1 MGTFTFSFSGL
12 LTGFAQ
18 VADPKTL
25 ILMLVGTA
33 VGIVFGAIPGI
44 SCNMAVVLFLPM
56 TFGMDPYLAVA
67 LLIAVYIGG
76 MSGGLIS
83 AVLLNIPGTPASIAT
98 AFDGH
103 PMAMKGQSGRALG
116 IGILTSFVG
125 GLISIVFLMWLSP
138 VLANYALKF
147 GPFEY
152 FSIGV
157 FSLVLIGTVSGKSK
171 VKGLISALFGL
182 CLSCVGLGQMTK
194 APRMTWG
201 NHVLDTGIGV
211 IPLLV
216 GIFAIP
222 ELIRFFVKGADEE
235 YETYPYKKVKGF
247 GIRFLEY
254 IQHWKNIIVSA
265 LIGVGIG
272 ILPGIGGN
280 VSNLLAYIAAKN
292 TSKDPD
298 KFGTGCDDG
307 IIASETA
314 NNACIGGAFVTML
327 ALGIPGST
335 TTAILMSALTLHGFA
350 PGPTLFINYPALIY
364 TIFAAL
370 LIGNV
375 MMIII
380 ERGGLNVFTRLLQ
393 IPRYILMPLVVLM
406 CIVGAYV
413 SNKSVFDVGC
423 MVVFGVVAYFLT
435 EAGFP
440 MTPLIIAFIIGPIVE
455 INLQR
460 ALMSYQMSMV
470 PYFTR
475 PISCFFFLATVLSVV
490 VMVFNAIKDARAKKK
505 KDTK

>member
-157 FSLVLIGTVSGKSK
+157 FSLVLIGTV
-171 VKGLISALFGL
+171 
-182 CLSCVGLGQMTK
+182 
-194 APRMTWG
+194 R
-201 NHVLDTGIGV
+201 
-211 IPLLV
+211 
-216 GIFAIP
+216 
-222 ELIRFFVKGADEE
+222 
-235 YETYPYKKVKGF
+235 
-247 GIRFLEY
+247 
-254 IQHWKNIIVSA
+254 
-265 LIGVGIG
+265 
-272 ILPGIGGN
+272 
-280 VSNLLAYIAAKN
+280 
-292 TSKDPD
+292 
-298 KFGTGCDDG
+298 
-307 IIASETA
+307 
-314 NNACIGGAFVTML
+314 
-327 ALGIPGST
+327 
-335 TTAILMSALTLHGFA
+335 
-350 PGPTLFINYPALIY
+350 
-364 TIFAAL
+364 AL
-370 LIGNV
+370 L
-375 MMIII
+375 
-380 ERGGLNVFTRLLQ
+380 
-393 IPRYILMPLVVLM
+393 
-406 CIVGAYV
+406 
-413 SNKSVFDVGC
+413 
-423 MVVFGVVAYFLT
+423 
-435 EAGFP
+435 
-440 MTPLIIAFIIGPIVE
+440 
-455 INLQR
+455 
-460 ALMSYQMSMV
+460 
-470 PYFTR
+470 
-475 PISCFFFLATVLSVV
+475 
-490 VMVFNAIKDARAKKK
+490 
-505 KDTK
+505 